1 MPDWNHIDTVLLDM
15 DGTLLDLHFDNHF
28 WLRHV
33 PDAIARREGISPDVA
48 LEALRER
55 YRRVQ
60 GSLQWYCVDHWSAEL
75 GLPISELKEE
85 VSHFI
90 RVHPFA
96 FDFLSAARQAGKRL
110 FLVTNAHVA
119 SLALKLRRTS
129 LGGYLDDIIVSH
141 DLGLPKEAPG
151 FWLRLHSRV
160 PFDPAR
166 TLLVDDSLPVLRAAK
181 AYGIRYLL
189 AVSEPDSHQAPRP
202 TDEFTAIRNFSEIL
216 PITQMA
222 HSATDGPRGTR

>member
-1 MPDWNHIDTVLLDM
+1 MTATSLVLPWSGIDTVLLDM
-15 DGTLLDLHFDNHF
+15 DGTLLDLHFDNYF

-33 PDAIARREGISPDVA
+33 PDAIARREGISPESA

-90 RVHPFA
+90 RVQPYA
-96 FDFLSAARQAGKRL
+96 FEFLAAARQAGKRL
-110 FLVTNAHVA
+110 ILVTNAHVT

-129 LGGYLDDIIVSH
+129 LGGYLDDIAVSH

-151 FWLRLHSRV
+151 FWLRLHSRI

-166 TLLVDDSLPVLRAAK
+166 TLLVDDSLPVLRSAQ
-181 AYGIRYLL
+181 AYGIAYLL
-189 AVSEPDSHQAPRP
+189 AVSEPDSRQAPRL
-202 TDEFTAIRNFSEIL
+202 TDEFVAIRNFSEIL
-216 PITQMA
+216 PIPCLAGMA
-222 HSATDGPRGTR
+222 P

>member
-1 MPDWNHIDTVLLDM
+1 MTAHATSLRLPWADIDTVLLDM

-33 PDAIARREGISPDVA
+33 PDAIARRDGISSESA

-60 GSLQWYCVDHWSAEL
+60 GSLQWYCIDHWSAEL

-90 RVHPFA
+90 RIQPFA
-96 FDFLSAARQAGKRL
+96 FDFLVAARQAHKRL
-110 FLVTNAHVA
+110 ILVTNAHVA

-129 LGGYLDDIIVSH
+129 LGSYLDDIVVSH
-141 DLGLPKEAPG
+141 DLGLPKEALG
-151 FWLRLHSRV
+151 FWLRLHSLI

-166 TLLVDDSLPVLRAAK
+166 TLLVDDSLPVLRSAQ
-181 AYGIRYLL
+181 AYGIAYLL
-189 AVSEPDSHQAPRP
+189 AVSEPDSRQGPRP
-202 TDEFTAIRNFSEIL
+202 TDEFAAIRNFSEIL
-216 PITQMA
+216 PIT
-222 HSATDGPRGTR
+222 